1 MHNCARL
8 GNPSK
13 VTLRSVTLLGL
24 PSLNPSK
31 LLRSAGA
38 LQAHAH
44 ACSCVAGGSDR
55 VNSRACC
62 SRRLTLHGRANAPWN
77 TLQARSRSAHLHLS
91 RERCRVRPRSPK
103 ILTRLCQRQPHREAK
118 GVSRVLLCSA
128 ESAAPTDP
136 RRRRRR
142 TPVARLFLCMSM
154 SPLRH
159 ASAPAAKCA
168 RVHAHAQSHD

>member
-1 MHNCARL
+1 MKERTRQGGSCSNPQLRRAPPKSRPGEPLPRSRTTPDSGAGLGVVPMHNCARL

-13 VTLRSVTLLGL
+13 ALRSVTLLGL

-31 LLRSAGA
+31 LLRSAGS

-91 RERCRVRPRSPK
+91 RERFRG
-103 ILTRLCQRQPHREAK
+103 EAQEPENTDE
-118 GVSRVLLCSA
+118 VLPA
-128 ESAAPTDP
+128 
-136 RRRRRR
+136 
-142 TPVARLFLCMSM
+142 V
-154 SPLRH
+154 LR
-159 ASAPAAKCA
+159 
-168 RVHAHAQSHD
+168 